1 MSAVSQMADDEESP
15 LLMLNGE
22 VLISQSIGK
31 I

>member
-1 MSAVSQMADDEESP
+1 MSAVPQTADDEESL

-22 VLISQSIGK
+22 MLISQSIGK